1 MRTLGSDLEALRRQL
16 EAGSMQRAYAAI
28 LAYMSRLR
36 TDFIAAS
43 DGSAVSGLYQGTFD
57 MTYFALLPPALKAR
71 DLKFAIVFDYSSFR
85 FQVWLAAR
93 NRSVQRRYWE
103 VLSRHDWEQYPLV
116 EPGAGVDAITVFDVG
131 DALELQDPGRLT
143 SRIESAVSAFAGD
156 LERFLAEYDPLAV

>member
-1 MRTLGSDLEALRRQL
+1 MQTLGSDLEALRMQL

-36 TDFIAAS
+36 TDFVGAPG
-43 DGSAVSGLYQGTFD
+43 GSAVSGLYQGTFD
-57 MTYFALLPPALKAR
+57 MTYFALLPPAFKAR
-71 DLKFAIVFDYSSFR
+71 DLKLAIVFDYSSFR

-116 EPGAGVDAITVFDVG
+116 EPGAGVDAITVLDVADG
-131 DALELQDPGRLT
+131 LELQDPGPLT
-143 SRIESAVSAFAGD
+143 SRIASAVATFAGD
-156 LERFLAEYDPLAV
+156 LERFLAEHDPLAV

>member
-1 MRTLGSDLEALRRQL
+1 
-16 EAGSMQRAYAAI
+16 MQRAYTAI

-36 TDFIAAS
+36 TDFAGAS

-57 MTYFALLPPALKAR
+57 MTYFALLPAAFKAR
-71 DLKFAIVFDYSSFR
+71 DLKLAIVFDYSSFR

-93 NRSVQRRYWE
+93 NRSVQRRYWTL
-103 VLSRHDWEQYPLV
+103 LSRHDWEQYPLV